1 MLGSINDTCI
11 MIQKM
16 SQNIT
21 VGVLITISEVRFD
34 LIAQF
39 RNNLTYLL
47 TYCANCQL
55 SRDVSGGVN
64 ELSLIV
70 NGDGVT
76 AASAGLYILLVSPT
90 TQPSDAFRHWWRD
103 VTLRMSVFSFQR
115 ITNITSLGLT
125 STESHLNYYCVTFHV
140 KPARP
145 SATVNSRVASLATV
159 HV

>member
-1 MLGSINDTCI
+1 

-90 TQPSDAFRHWWRD
+90 TQPSDAFRH
-103 VTLRMSVFSFQR
+103 
-115 ITNITSLGLT
+115 
-125 STESHLNYYCVTFHV
+125 
-140 KPARP
+140 
-145 SATVNSRVASLATV
+145 
-159 HV
+159 